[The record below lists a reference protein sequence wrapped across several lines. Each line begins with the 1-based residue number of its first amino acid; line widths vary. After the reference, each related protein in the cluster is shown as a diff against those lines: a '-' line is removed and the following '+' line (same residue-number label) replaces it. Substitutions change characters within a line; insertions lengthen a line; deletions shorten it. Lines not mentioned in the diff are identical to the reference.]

1 MKNLLVLTRPTI
13 ARIHKGKPLTRPG
26 KGFSTAEVQ
35 QAGLS
40 IAQAKTLQVHF
51 DLRRKTVYQ
60 SNVDLLVTTA
70 QELREA
76 SSESKRETE

>member
-1 MKNLLVLTRPTI
+1 MKNSLVSSRPTI
-13 ARIHKGKPLTRPG
+13 TRIHRGKPLVRYC
-26 KGFSTAEVQ
+26 KGFSVAEAQ
-35 QAGLS
+35 QASLS
-40 IAQAKTLQVHF
+40 VARAKVLEVRL